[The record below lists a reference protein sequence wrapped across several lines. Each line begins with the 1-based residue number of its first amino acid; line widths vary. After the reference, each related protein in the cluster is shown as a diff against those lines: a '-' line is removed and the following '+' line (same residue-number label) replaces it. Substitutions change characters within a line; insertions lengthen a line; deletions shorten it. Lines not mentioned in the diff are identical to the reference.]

1 MEFDYCAE
9 NSDVTNFEYAKE
21 KFEQNGY
28 ALPKVV
34 FWNVASRNMQS
45 PVEMNEQGVTL
56 VSGCNPRIFSMVTED
71 KCTPY
76 EYMLDVLNQDML
88 ILRHKKRRDSFC
100 CLALIFV
107 WGDLFGNIS

>member
-1 MEFDYCAE
+1 MIIVRKILMLQILNTQRKSLNRTDMLC
-9 NSDVTNFEYAKE
+9 
-21 KFEQNGY
+21 
-28 ALPKVV
+28 LRWC

-76 EYMLDVLNQDML
+76 EYMLDVLNQERYAD
-88 ILRHKKRRDSFC
+88 IK
-100 CLALIFV
+100 A
-107 WGDLFGNIS
+107 